1 MFSPLVFIGLAAVF
15 IFKIPQSHSPLVY
28 VAYSAY
34 ALSTYALVIVCMCIP
49 RASRAIKALWKQSAL
64 YKWIASTRLGGRYL
78 RDLEFRGSLSIHQG
92 IIVNAAY
99 VVFRVIAGIRFASL
113 WFIAIAV
120 YYLVI
125 GAIRVYLIVSY
136 RKRDVSDDGKVH
148 EKIVYRNTAWLL
160 LLLNIPMGIM
170 ILMMIVTN
178 SGFEYPEY
186 VIYFSALYTFYTLIL
201 AIWNVIKYRKVG
213 SPILSASK
221 ILNFV
226 SAMMS
231 VLALQTAMLSMFSER
246 GEEYRRLMNIITGA
260 VVFVAVIVIVAYML
274 IKSRTYAQLTESVSI
289 DE

>member
-1 MFSPLVFIGLAAVF
+1 M
-15 IFKIPQSHSPLVY
+15 
-28 VAYSAY
+28 
-34 ALSTYALVIVCMCIP
+34 
-49 RASRAIKALWKQSAL
+49 
-64 YKWIASTRLGGRYL
+64 
-78 RDLEFRGSLSIHQG
+78 RDLEFRGSLSIRQG

-99 VVFRVIAGIRFASL
+99 VVFRVIAGIRFASV

-186 VIYFSALYTFYTLIL
+186 VIYFSALYTFYIFIL
-201 AIWNVIKYRKVG
+201 SIWNVIKYRKVG

-260 VVFVAVIVIVAYML
+260 VVFIAVIVIVAYML

-289 DE
+289 GE